1 MKRGLLAAAAAI
13 VALTYA
19 GRLGLRARPSPF
31 PPFGGRGREPETVP
45 LPPDLPPPVER
56 LYRRLYGGRVPV
68 LSSAVVTGR
77 AQMRLAGITFPARF
91 RFTHDAGRGYHHYIE
106 ATLFGLPL
114 MKVNETYLG
123 GKARLKLPFGVTEGE
138 PKVDQGANLAL
149 WAESAFWL
157 PAILV
162 TDERVRWEGVDESTA
177 LLVVPFGAGE
187 ERLVARFDEATGML
201 RLLEAERYKS
211 PTIERKTLWRC
222 EAREWTNM
230 GGSTVPAVGALTW
243 ADEGTPWAEF
253 RAEEVAYN
261 AEVVITSGPG
271 NVVDDIN

>member
-1 MKRGLLAAAAAI
+1 MKRGLVAAVAAVVSLI
-13 VALTYA
+13 YV
-19 GRLGLRARPSPF
+19 GRLGLRVRPSPF
-31 PPFGGRGREPETVP
+31 PAMGGRRPEPETRP
-45 LPPDLPPPVER
+45 LPPGLPPPVER
-56 LYRRLYGGRVPV
+56 FYRRVYGGRLP
-68 LSSAVVTGR
+68 LIRSAVIAGR
-77 AQMRLAGITFPARF
+77 ARMRLGGITFPARF
-91 RFTHDAGRGYHHYIE
+91 RFTHEAGRAYRHYIE

-123 GKARLKLPFGVTEGE
+123 GKARLELPFGVTEGE

-187 ERLVARFDEATGML
+187 ERFVARFDEATGVL

-211 PTIERKTLWRC
+211 PSSERKTLWRC
-222 EAREWTNM
+222 EAREWTKV
-230 GGSTVPAVGALTW
+230 GGSAVPAVGSLTW

-253 RAEEVAYN
+253 RAEDVAYN
-261 AEVVITSGPG
+261 AEVLITSGPG
-271 NVVDDIN
+271 NVVDNIN